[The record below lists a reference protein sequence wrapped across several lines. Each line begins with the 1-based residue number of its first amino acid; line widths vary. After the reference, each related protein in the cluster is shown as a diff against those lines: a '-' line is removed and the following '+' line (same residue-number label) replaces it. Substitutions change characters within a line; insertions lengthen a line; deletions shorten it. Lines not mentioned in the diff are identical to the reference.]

1 MAAVK
6 KKIAK
11 KKAAVKKKIAKKKAV
26 VKKVVN
32 KKATKKKVASK
43 KVAKRKVAGNLQM
56 EPKLGHDPLA
66 WISGIE
72 GNVVSN
78 ANIVVDPA
86 ITIQANVEETKPDDI
101 VEVVVEEPPVEVV
114 EQKIAEVVVTEIAVE
129 TSDEKDK
136 TMLNLPDVFGIAQAA
151 VMYDEINKQL
161 TSKDEIKIDGSA
173 VETVDASALQLL
185 MVLINECKTQGRKV
199 SWHEKSEKVND
210 YAKLLNLTEAL
221 GV

>member
-6 KKIAK
+6 KK
-11 KKAAVKKKIAKKKAV
+11 VAKKKAV
-26 VKKVVN
+26 SKKIVN
-32 KKATKKKVASK
+32 KQAVKKKVASK
-43 KVAKRKVAGNLQM
+43 KVAKRKVAGNLQL

-66 WISGIE
+66 WISGNE
-72 GNVVSN
+72 GNVVSS
-78 ANIVVDPA
+78 ANIVVDPGVA
-86 ITIQANVEETKPDDI
+86 VQADVEETKLDEI
-101 VEVVVEEPPVEVV
+101 VEMVVEEPPVEVV
-114 EQKIAEVVVTEIAVE
+114 EQKVAEVVITETPVE
-129 TSDEKDK
+129 TGDEKDQ

-161 TSKDEIKIDGSA
+161 AAKDEIKIDGSA

-185 MVLINECKTQGRKV
+185 IALINECKAQGRKV
-199 SWHEKSEKVND
+199 SWHEKSDKIND

>member
-6 KKIAK
+6 KKVAK
-11 KKAAVKKKIAKKKAV
+11 KKVAKKKAV
-26 VKKVVN
+26 SKKIVSKQAV
-32 KKATKKKVASK
+32 KKKVASK
-43 KVAKRKVAGNLQM
+43 KVAKRKVAGNLQL

-66 WISGIE
+66 WISGNE
-72 GNVVSN
+72 GNVVSS
-78 ANIVVDPA
+78 ANIVVDPGF
-86 ITIQANVEETKPDDI
+86 EETKLDEI
-101 VEVVVEEPPVEVV
+101 VEMVVEAPPVEVV
-114 EQKIAEVVVTEIAVE
+114 EQKVAEVVITETPVE
-129 TSDEKDK
+129 TGDEKDQ

-161 TSKDEIKIDGSA
+161 AAKDEIKIDGSA

-185 MVLINECKTQGRKV
+185 ITLINECKAQGKKV
-199 SWHEKSEKVND
+199 SWHEKSDKIND